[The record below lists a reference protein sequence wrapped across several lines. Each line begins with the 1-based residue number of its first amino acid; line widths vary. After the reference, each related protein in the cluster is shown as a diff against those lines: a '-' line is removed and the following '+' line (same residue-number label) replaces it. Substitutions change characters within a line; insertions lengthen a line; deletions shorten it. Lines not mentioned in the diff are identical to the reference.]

1 MYGDKPKKASNCA
14 AASLKASGHRAENDD
29 LVTASKGPDSHSMQR
44 ISITDIADAVRSG
57 LMETLSHLER
67 EQAVY
72 GLDALDELAL
82 HPVLAE
88 ALRRSGHGVH
98 REVRY
103 PS

>member
-1 MYGDKPKKASNCA
+1 
-14 AASLKASGHRAENDD
+14 
-29 LVTASKGPDSHSMQR
+29 MQR
-44 ISITDIADAVRSG
+44 ISIADIADAVQSG
-57 LMETLSHLER
+57 LMETVSQLER

-88 ALRRSGHGVH
+88 VFRRSGHGVY

-103 PS
+103 PSDRKARESEG